1 MKKLLSLL
9 LVAVFVLSL
18 TVCGLGTVAAAR
30 PTTTT
35 RSSGPEFPIFSV
47 DRAAAMAGDTF
58 TVPVRVEANPGIVSL
73 KLALEYDADVLE
85 LVESAEQD
93 FAGVSY
99 GPTEK
104 VPFIIN
110 WVDTIHP
117 DNRTNGIITNLTF
130 RVKEGTPVGHHLLS
144 LSYDP
149 EDVYN
154 AAWDGVAFATQDAYV
169 SVVDFRM
176 GDVDDDG
183 RINNRDLGLLLQY
196 VNSWD
201 VLIHDYAADVTG
213 DGRINNRDLGLLQ
226 QYVNGWDVVPE
237 YPEMIK
243 APEPDM
249 PATTSTS
256 VIAPTTTKT
265 QFPTG
270 DDDVLENVPDSLNGQ
285 KIKML
290 TWWNTSDGE
299 RAKADYFKER
309 TGIQVAYEVVPMS
322 DYLSTLSAKVM
333 ANNAPAT
340 AAIINEWYPL
350 PITRGLMQ
358 PIKNTG
364 WDYSNKDDDIYSISL
379 MDQFSYKGEHYG
391 VALKS
396 SAMLN
401 YEMMF
406 YNKDLLAQYGVTE
419 TPYELW
425 KEGRWNWDTCLTIAQ
440 QCTDAKNGKYGL
452 TNISQFY
459 WMLSAGQ
466 DFVLSDIN
474 GLKNNIK
481 SSDLLNTW
489 IHAWDMINTH
499 KVIPTNFSQQ
509 KELFYNEQVAMFGA
523 GSYFMM
529 ADANYTGYVPQN
541 CDFDWGVV
549 PFPSPKG
556 KSAVAACEGT
566 VWGFPTKVSGNKLQ
580 AAMWWL
586 RFYLDDAH
594 YDRDLLANEQCWE
607 VLQWMSEQK
616 IQSYNSVGV
625 ISYGGKYN
633 AWSIPYSVIDE
644 ATTKAAIQTNLHS
657 WHAEIEQNISVIESE
672 LG

>member
-1 MKKLLSLL
+1 MKKVLSLS
-9 LVAVFVLSL
+9 LVAVLVLSL
-18 TVCGLGTVAAAR
+18 TVCGLGTVAAAHLT
-30 PTTTT
+30 TTTT

-47 DRAAAMAGDTF
+47 DRAVAMVGDTF
-58 TVPVRVEANPGIVSL
+58 IVPVRVEANPGIVSL

-85 LVESAEQD
+85 LVEAAEQD
-93 FAGVSY
+93 FTGVSY

-117 DNRTNGIITNLTF
+117 DNATDGVITNLTF

-169 SVVDFRM
+169 SVVDFCM

-201 VLIHDYAADVTG
+201 VLIHDYSADVTG

-226 QYVNGWDVVPE
+226 QYVNGWDVVLE

-256 VIAPTTTKT
+256 VIAPTKT

-270 DDDVLENVPDSLNGQ
+270 EEDVLEDVPDSLKNQ
-285 KIKML
+285 KIKMMI
-290 TWWNTSDGE
+290 WWVANDGD
-299 RAKADYFKER
+299 RAKADYFQER
-309 TGIQVAYEVVPMS
+309 TGIQVTYETVPMN
-322 DYLSTLSAKVM
+322 DYQSTLSAKIM

-340 AAIINEWYPL
+340 AAIINEWYPI

-358 PIKNTG
+358 PIDNTG
-364 WDYSNKDDDIYSISL
+364 WDYSNKEDDIYAISL
-379 MDQFSYKGEHYG
+379 MDQFSYKGKQYG
-391 VALKS
+391 VALKGSAS
-396 SAMLN
+396 ST
-401 YEMMF
+401 YEVMF

-419 TPYELW
+419 TPYDLW
-425 KEGRWNWDTCLTIAQ
+425 KKGQWNWQTCLDIAIK
-440 QCTDAKNGKYGL
+440 CTDAKNGQYGL

-466 DFVLSDIN
+466 DFVLSNQN
-474 GLKNNIK
+474 GLKNHIK

-489 IHAWDMINTH
+489 IHAWDMINSH
-499 KVIPTNFSQQ
+499 KVIPTNFYQQ
-509 KELFYNEQVAMFGA
+509 PQLFFNEQVAMFGA
-523 GSYFMM
+523 GSFFMQ
-529 ADANYTGYVPQN
+529 AESSYSNYVPQN
-541 CDFDWGVV
+541 AKFDWGVV

-556 KSAVAACEGT
+556 KAPVAACEGT

-586 RFYLDDAH
+586 RFYLDDAY

-625 ISYGGKYN
+625 IAYGGKYN
-633 AWSIPYSVIDE
+633 PWSIQYSVIDE
-644 ATTKAAIQTNLHS
+644 AATKAAIQTNLHS
-657 WHAEIEQNISVIESE
+657 WHAEIEQNINAIESE